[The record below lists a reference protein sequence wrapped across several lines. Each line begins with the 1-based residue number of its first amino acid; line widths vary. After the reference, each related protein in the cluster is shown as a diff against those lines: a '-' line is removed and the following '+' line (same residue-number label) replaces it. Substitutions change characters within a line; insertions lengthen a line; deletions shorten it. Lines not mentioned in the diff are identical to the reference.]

1 MYFNK
6 LGILVKLQ
14 PRKRVNR
21 KQSVDSWTKAAAR
34 I

>member
-1 MYFNK
+1 MNNK

-14 PRKRVNR
+14 PRKRVNW
-21 KQSVDSWTKAAAR
+21 KQSVDSWTTATAR